1 MAQGITE
8 ALERFTPEEWL
19 EKHTAVSDEDFAKDP
34 GRNRLAVVLS
44 RTNHMSYHL
53 GQIMLARRRLSGVNY
68 YFPSTT
74 IRFPEGCS

>member
-1 MAQGITE
+1 MWTQGITE

-34 GRNRLAVVLS
+34 DRNRLAVVLS

-53 GQIMLARRRLSGVNY
+53 GQIMLARSRH
-68 YFPSTT
+68 
-74 IRFPEGCS
+74 